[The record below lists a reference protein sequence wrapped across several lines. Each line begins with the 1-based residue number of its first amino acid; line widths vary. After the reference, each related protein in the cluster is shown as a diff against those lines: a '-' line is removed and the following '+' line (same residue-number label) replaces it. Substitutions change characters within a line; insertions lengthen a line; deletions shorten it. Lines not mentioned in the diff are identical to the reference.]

1 VADYSP
7 YELATMMADGHARI
21 LASNA
26 LFDRAMD
33 AIVDRLSH
41 EDGRVSE

>member
-1 VADYSP
+1 
-7 YELATMMADGHARI
+7 MAEGRARI

-41 EDGRVSE
+41 EEPRPEESP

>member
-1 VADYSP
+1 V
-7 YELATMMADGHARI
+7 MVDGRARI

-41 EDGRVSE
+41 EEGRTSDTE